1 MTVQERIRKSRL
13 LEEMKSH
20 KDTVKAL
27 GLKDVSTFK
36 KAPIKVNKPE
46 FYSMKWSS
54 SGRIEFNYDNLIW
67 TITGRRPDK
76 FMISPSKYL
85 LSKFISAESPNEY
98 PLRISGVKSNNGVIQ

>member
-46 FYSMKWSS
+46 SYPMK
-54 SGRIEFNYDNLIW
+54 
-67 TITGRRPDK
+67 
-76 FMISPSKYL
+76 
-85 LSKFISAESPNEY
+85 
-98 PLRISGVKSNNGVIQ
+98 

>member
-20 KDTVKAL
+20 KDIAKAL

-46 FYSMKWSS
+46 SYSMK
-54 SGRIEFNYDNLIW
+54 
-67 TITGRRPDK
+67 
-76 FMISPSKYL
+76 
-85 LSKFISAESPNEY
+85 
-98 PLRISGVKSNNGVIQ
+98 